1 VRVSLEALLDKLEH
15 ADLDGLREEW
25 RRRYGAPPRLR
36 SKTLLRHVLA
46 WRIQA
51 DLYDGLDPQTRKLL
65 HDDQTPREPVVQ
77 PGTII
82 IREWRGVTHHIE
94 ATGDGFLYDGRRW
107 KSLSE
112 IARAITGTRWNG
124 PRFFGLREARP

>member
-1 VRVSLEALLDKLEH
+1 VNLEPLLTELES

-36 SKTLLRHVLA
+36 SKTLLRHLLG

-51 DLYDGLDPQTRKLL
+51 ERFGGLDEETRRL
-65 HDDQTPREPVVQ
+65 PREPLVT
-77 PGTII
+77 PGAVIT
-82 IREWRGVTHHIE
+82 REWHGVTHQIQ

-124 PRFFGLREARP
+124 PRFFGLREAQP

>member
-1 VRVSLEALLDKLEH
+1 MNLKPLLTKLES

-36 SKTLLRHVLA
+36 SKTLLRHLLA
-46 WRIQA
+46 WRVQA
-51 DLYDGLDPQTRKLL
+51 ERFGGLDEETRRLL
-65 HDDQTPREPVVQ
+65 RDERLPREPLVA
-77 PGTII
+77 PGAVIT
-82 IREWRGVTHHIE
+82 REWRGVTHQIE

-124 PRFFGLREARP
+124 PRFFGLREAQP

>member
-1 VRVSLEALLDKLEH
+1 MSLDPLLSTIEK
-15 ADLDGLREEW
+15 ADLEGLRDEW

-36 SKTLLRHVLA
+36 SKTLLRNILA

-51 DLYDGLDPQTRKLL
+51 EVFGGFDEETRKLL
-65 HDDQTPREPVVQ
+65 RDERPPREPLVAT
-77 PGTII
+77 GTMIT
-82 IREWRGVTHHIE
+82 REWRGVSHHIE
-94 ATGDGFLYDGRRW
+94 ATSDGFLYDGLSW

-124 PRFFGLREARP
+124 PRFFGLREA